1 MLNKAKTLEGYK
13 LDSIDGDIG
22 KVKDIYFDDKF
33 WTVRYLVVEAG
44 DWITPNQVLISP
56 YALIAVDQEV
66 HGFIR

>member
-44 DWITPNQVLISP
+44 DWIQPNMVLISP
-56 YALIAVDQEV
+56 YALIAC
-66 HGFIR
+66 